1 MQLDIIDVF
10 SILLVFVSLLFA
22 VFLFTLKTENRTSN
36 LLLGLFLILNAQDS
50 GAQFVGYYIYPQ
62 YPALGMFISSTLF
75 IQMPLL
81 YLYILSVIYSDFK
94 LKQKHLLHLIPFI
107 LLNVVLIPRY
117 YGVDFDE
124 KMIYLEKS
132 SFERMAEIKFSYV
145 LLHLQMAG
153 YFIVSFIAVK
163 RYKNLLLENYSDAS
177 LFNYTWMFTLLVI
190 FAIGALVASIKNV
203 YMFLH
208 IEDAYY
214 YSMVFA
220 AFLSLGFIIWLVFKA
235 LMSPELFKGID
246 SNLQLVKNMVSV
258 EEKPFSV
265 SVTKRDPEIQAR
277 IDNLEIFMSESQAY
291 LDPSLTLYN
300 LAKQIEI
307 PDRELSII
315 INRDLDQHFFDFVN
329 GYRIRK
335 SMEILKDPNKSE
347 LTVLEILYD
356 VGFNSKSSFNTAFK
370 KYTGLTPTQFRRK
383 NLLSAA

>member
-163 RYKNLLLENYSDAS
+163 RSRLIDPRVSSPDDTARHTGWNDWEEIDTKLSEALLHTGYHIYQDSLEEE
-177 LFNYTWMFTLLVI
+177 TT
-190 FAIGALVASIKNV
+190 K
-203 YMFLH
+203 
-208 IEDAYY
+208 
-214 YSMVFA
+214 
-220 AFLSLGFIIWLVFKA
+220 LG
-235 LMSPELFKGID
+235 
-246 SNLQLVKNMVSV
+246 
-258 EEKPFSV
+258 
-265 SVTKRDPEIQAR
+265 
-277 IDNLEIFMSESQAY
+277 Y
-291 LDPSLTLYN
+291 L
-300 LAKQIEI
+300 
-307 PDRELSII
+307 
-315 INRDLDQHFFDFVN
+315 
-329 GYRIRK
+329 
-335 SMEILKDPNKSE
+335 
-347 LTVLEILYD
+347 
-356 VGFNSKSSFNTAFK
+356 
-370 KYTGLTPTQFRRK
+370 
-383 NLLSAA
+383 